1 MPNDIFRMGEM
12 EKFAASFLDKE
23 NKIVLTCGKHHHAYR
38 DGKPPVFKCK
48 DCWMVEFVGLL
59 CNTPRDRW
67 DEVVEMLEYSVNH
80 MVESDKRGELA
91 QQEFLKHPEVT
102 VEKN

>member
-1 MPNDIFRMGEM
+1 MNLFGNGEL
-12 EKFAASFLDKE
+12 EKFAASVLDPKE
-23 NKIVLTCGKHHHAYR
+23 KVTLVCGEHHHAYM

-48 DCWMVEFVGLL
+48 QCWMVEFVGLL

-67 DEVVEMLEYSVNH
+67 DETVEMLEYSVNH
-80 MVESDKRGELA
+80 LIESANRGEL
-91 QQEFLKHPEVT
+91 QQMEFMKRPIVT